1 MSRLVVV
8 LPLQPLQAGDSFAV
22 ADWPL
27 HITVLAPFLTDAAP
41 ADIAAAIA
49 SATSGQ
55 HALTAVAGGD
65 ELFGRRKDVPVT
77 LVAGDEALAR
87 LRGSLVDAV
96 RPFAATPD
104 EPAFTGPDFRAHVT
118 VKGDA
123 RVREGDELSLS
134 QIALVDMAPRTGPS
148 GRTVLATICLPT
160 PKMTHVRDGDP
171 TQNGSHPPV

>member
-8 LPLQPLQAGDSFAV
+8 LPLHPLQAGDNFAV

-49 SATSGQ
+49 AAVSGQ
-55 HALTAVAGGD
+55 AALTAVAGPE

-77 LVAGDEALAR
+77 LVVDDGTLAR
-87 LRGSLVDAV
+87 LHRILVDAV
-96 RPFAATPD
+96 RPFAAAPD

-118 VKGDA
+118 VKRNA
-123 RVREGDELSLS
+123 RAGEGDVLSLS
-134 QIALVDMAPRTGPS
+134 QVALVDMAPRTGPS
-148 GRTVLATICLPT
+148 GRTVLATVSLPT
-160 PKMTHVRDGDP
+160 P
-171 TQNGSHPPV
+171 